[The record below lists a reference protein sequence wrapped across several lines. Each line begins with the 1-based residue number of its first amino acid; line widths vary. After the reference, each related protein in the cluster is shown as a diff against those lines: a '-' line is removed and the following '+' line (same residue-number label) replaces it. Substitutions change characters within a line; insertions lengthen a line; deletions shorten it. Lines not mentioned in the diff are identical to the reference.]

1 MWEKEIE
8 ECYKEQ
14 SKKQPQNTK
23 TMENQDNDAKCES
36 RKETL
41 KKKKKKKE

>member
-1 MWEKEIE
+1 MSKEGLKTMWENEIE

-23 TMENQDNDAKCES
+23 TMENQGEEEEKEEES
-36 RKETL
+36 V
-41 KKKKKKKE
+41 